1 MTTADIAFTQPA
13 NPDRLRDYE
22 QDARRV
28 FWALLVAI
36 LIHLFVAF
44 LLAAFSG
51 FFSPALPTPEK
62 PVELTLMDL
71 SPTSPKNSAFI
82 ETDESK
88 KAPEPKDKT
97 FESNANSIGA
107 SELAAAG
114 EMPLPSQAGKDRPL
128 MDFESNPYSLDSKGA
143 QAQQKPASQQNAAQP
158 AAQPEPIT
166 AAEQFALLTQK
177 SASALDAAAASSQ
190 AQSAYRRQ
198 KERTHIA
205 GNITNRGISSVNA
218 LGTPLGRYQKIVA
231 DSIGS
236 RWYTYVDQKRDLINI
251 GTLRLGFIIDRS
263 GRVKNLK
270 VTENSSNE
278 AFASVCVQSVMEA
291 HLPRIPEDVAQSL
304 PPEGFEVE
312 GLGFIILEV
321 IVGIAPLLGLI
332 GAVSGLVHV
341 FSHLGLS
348 SGGSDTRQ
356 IALGIAEALNATVF
370 GLSIAVPTLV
380 GFTYFSRKVEVM
392 SVEMETLVVELIN
405 KCYYGRAA
413 TREHKAAQI
422 PTSVA

>member
-1 MTTADIAFTQPA
+1 MTTADIMLAQPG
-13 NPDRLRDYE
+13 NPESFRDHEY
-22 QDARRV
+22 DARTV
-28 FWALLVAI
+28 LWALLAAI
-36 LIHLFVAF
+36 AIHLAVAF

-51 FFSPALPTPEK
+51 VFSPTVPFEEK
-62 PVELTLMDL
+62 PAELTLMDL
-71 SPTSPKNSAFI
+71 SPASLVPKNSAFI

-114 EMPLPSQAGKDRPL
+114 EMPLPSQTGKDRPL

-143 QAQQKPASQQNAAQP
+143 QAQQKPASQQQSAQP
-158 AAQPEPIT
+158 AAQAEPIT

-198 KERTHIA
+198 KERTQIA
-205 GNITNRGISSVNA
+205 GNITTRGISSVNA

-236 RWYTYVDQKRDLINI
+236 RWYTYVEQKRDLINI
-251 GTLRLGFIIDRS
+251 GTLRLGFVVDRS

-278 AFASVCVQSVMEA
+278 AFASVCVQSVLEA
-291 HLPRIPEDVAQSL
+291 HLPPIPEDVAQSL
-304 PPEGFEVE
+304 PSEGLEVE
-312 GLGFIILEV
+312 GLGFIIFPN
-321 IVGIAPLLGLI
+321 G
-332 GAVSGLVHV
+332 
-341 FSHLGLS
+341 
-348 SGGSDTRQ
+348 
-356 IALGIAEALNATVF
+356 
-370 GLSIAVPTLV
+370 
-380 GFTYFSRKVEVM
+380 
-392 SVEMETLVVELIN
+392 
-405 KCYYGRAA
+405 
-413 TREHKAAQI
+413 
-422 PTSVA
+422 

>member
-1 MTTADIAFTQPA
+1 MTAADIAFAQPG
-13 NPDRLRDYE
+13 NPDRLRDYQ
-22 QDARRV
+22 QDTRMV

-36 LIHLFVAF
+36 LIHLLVAF

-62 PVELTLMDL
+62 PVELTFMDL
-71 SPTSPKNSAFI
+71 SPASNSKNSAFI

-114 EMPLPSQAGKDRPL
+114 QMPLPSQTGKDQPL
-128 MDFESNPYSLDSKGA
+128 MDFENQQYSLDSKGA
-143 QAQQKPASQQNAAQP
+143 QAQQKPASQQKAAQP

-177 SASALDAAAASSQ
+177 PAAALDAAAATSQ
-190 AQSAYRRQ
+190 PQSAYRRQ
-198 KERTHIA
+198 KQRTNIA

-236 RWYTYVDQKRDLINI
+236 RWYTYVEQKRDLINI
-251 GTLRLGFIIDRS
+251 GTLRLSFVVDPS

-270 VTENSSNE
+270 VTQNSSNE
-278 AFASVCVQSVMEA
+278 AFASVCVQSVLEA
-291 HLPRIPEDVAQSL
+291 HLPPIPEEVVKSL
-304 PPEGFEVE
+304 PPEGLEVD
-312 GLGFIILEV
+312 GLGFIIFPN
-321 IVGIAPLLGLI
+321 G
-332 GAVSGLVHV
+332 
-341 FSHLGLS
+341 
-348 SGGSDTRQ
+348 
-356 IALGIAEALNATVF
+356 
-370 GLSIAVPTLV
+370 
-380 GFTYFSRKVEVM
+380 
-392 SVEMETLVVELIN
+392 
-405 KCYYGRAA
+405 
-413 TREHKAAQI
+413 
-422 PTSVA
+422 

>member
-1 MTTADIAFTQPA
+1 MTAADIAFAQPG
-13 NPDRLRDYE
+13 NPDRLRDYQ
-22 QDARRV
+22 QDTRTV

-62 PVELTLMDL
+62 PVELTFMDL
-71 SPTSPKNSAFI
+71 SPASNSKNSAFI

-114 EMPLPSQAGKDRPL
+114 EMPLPSQTGKDQPL
-128 MDFESNPYSLDSKGA
+128 MDFENQQYSLDSKGA
-143 QAQQKPASQQNAAQP
+143 QAQQKPASQQKAAQP
-158 AAQPEPIT
+158 AAQPEPVT

-177 SASALDAAAASSQ
+177 SAAALDAAAATSQ

-198 KERTHIA
+198 KQRTNIA

-236 RWYTYVDQKRDLINI
+236 RWYTYVEQKRDLINI
-251 GTLRLGFIIDRS
+251 GTLRLSFVVDPS

-270 VTENSSNE
+270 VTQNSSNE
-278 AFASVCVQSVMEA
+278 AFASVCVQSVLEA
-291 HLPRIPEDVAQSL
+291 HLPPIPEEVVNSL
-304 PPEGFEVE
+304 PPEGLEVD
-312 GLGFIILEV
+312 GLGFIIFPN
-321 IVGIAPLLGLI
+321 G
-332 GAVSGLVHV
+332 
-341 FSHLGLS
+341 
-348 SGGSDTRQ
+348 
-356 IALGIAEALNATVF
+356 
-370 GLSIAVPTLV
+370 
-380 GFTYFSRKVEVM
+380 
-392 SVEMETLVVELIN
+392 
-405 KCYYGRAA
+405 
-413 TREHKAAQI
+413 
-422 PTSVA
+422 

>member
-1 MTTADIAFTQPA
+1 MTTADIVFDQ
-13 NPDRLRDYE
+13 PDRLRDHE
-22 QDARRV
+22 QDARMI

-36 LIHLFVAF
+36 LIHVLVAF
-44 LLAAFSG
+44 FLAAFSG

-71 SPTSPKNSAFI
+71 SPTSASKNSAFI
-82 ETDESK
+82 ETEDK
-88 KAPEPKDKT
+88 NAPEPKDKT

-128 MDFESNPYSLDSKGA
+128 MDFETNQYSLDSKGA
-143 QAQQKPASQQNAAQP
+143 QAQQKPASQQKSAQP

-177 SASALDAAAASSQ
+177 SAAALDAAAASSQ

-198 KERTHIA
+198 KEKTHIA

-236 RWYTYVDQKRDLINI
+236 RWYTYVDQKRDLISI
-251 GTLRLGFIIDRS
+251 GTLHLQFVVDRS
-263 GRVKNLK
+263 GRIKNLK

-278 AFASVCVQSVMEA
+278 AFASVCVQSVLEA
-291 HLPRIPEDVAQSL
+291 HLPPIPPDVAQSL
-304 PPEGFEVE
+304 PPEGLEIE
-312 GLGFIILEV
+312 GLGFIIYPN
-321 IVGIAPLLGLI
+321 G
-332 GAVSGLVHV
+332 
-341 FSHLGLS
+341 
-348 SGGSDTRQ
+348 
-356 IALGIAEALNATVF
+356 
-370 GLSIAVPTLV
+370 
-380 GFTYFSRKVEVM
+380 
-392 SVEMETLVVELIN
+392 
-405 KCYYGRAA
+405 
-413 TREHKAAQI
+413 
-422 PTSVA
+422 